1 MPSQGWLPRK
11 WPSIKPLR
19 IFAPTIG
26 QQGGTWQVF
35 RASSAS
41 CSGQVQASESTTEI
55 MNAFFHFRNM
65 HSKCFHGGCFHIQM
79 HFLKNCRAY
88 ASAKCIF
95 SLPEMHSRC
104 SFMVTVS
111 TFKCIDL
118 KNCRAYASAKC
129 MIFHFQKCIPNAL
142 SWWLFPHLNTF
153 SQVYASAKCIFSLP
167 EMHSK
172 CFFMVAVST
181 FKCIFLKYCRAYA
194 SAKCFFHFQKCIP
207 NALSWWLF
215 DIKCIF
221 SNIVWCMLRLKCIFF
236 TSANS
241 ISNAHSWRL
250 LPHSYAILFRNVRL
264 HTSVHAR
271 VRALARTEQLL
282 QIFF

>member
-1 MPSQGWLPRK
+1 MHGHALKVVAENFSATMFSAWHCVPSQGWLPRK

-55 MNAFFHFRNM
+55 MNVFFHFRNM
-65 HSKCFHGGCFHIQM
+65 HSK
-79 HFLKNCRAY
+79 
-88 ASAKCIF
+88 
-95 SLPEMHSRC
+95 C

-111 TFKCIDL
+111 TFKCIFS
-118 KNCRAYASAKC
+118 NIVGFMPRQNAF
-129 MIFHFQKCIPNAL
+129 FHFQKCIPNAL
-142 SWWLFPHLNTF
+142 SWWLFPHSNAF
-153 SQVYASAKCIFSLP
+153 SQILSGLCLGKMHFFTSRNAFQMLFHGGCFHIQMHFSQILSGLCLGKMHFFTSRNAFQMLFHGGCFHIQMHFFKYCLVYASTQ
-167 EMHSK
+167 M
-172 CFFMVAVST
+172 
-181 FKCIFLKYCRAYA
+181 Y
-194 SAKCFFHFQKCIP
+194 FFHFRK
-207 NALSWWLF
+207 
-215 DIKCIF
+215 
-221 SNIVWCMLRLKCIFF
+221 
-236 TSANS
+236 S

-250 LPHSYAILFRNVRL
+250 LPHSYEILFRNVRL